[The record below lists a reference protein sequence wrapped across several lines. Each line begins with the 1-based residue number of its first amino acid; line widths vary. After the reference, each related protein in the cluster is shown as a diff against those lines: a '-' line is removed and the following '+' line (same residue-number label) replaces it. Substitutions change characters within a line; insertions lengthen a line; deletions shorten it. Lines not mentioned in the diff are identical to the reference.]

1 MLQPI
6 ESKRLRLLPLA
17 LTQADAAFV
26 NDLLNQPDW
35 IRYIGDRGVRGI
47 PDALDYLRDGPLAMY
62 RQQGCGLRRIELAC
76 SGESIGMCGLLRRD
90 WLEAHDIGFALLP
103 QFAGRGFAAE
113 AAAAVLEDAFVVQR
127 LRRVLAI
134 VQPDNVRSLR
144 LLDRL
149 GFRLERRV
157 QAADGTSLELL
168 ACEGLHR
175 DARFDPTPSAGLG
188 RFPET

>member
-113 AAAAVLEDAFVVQR
+113 AAPSVQTALEAAA
-127 LRRVLAI
+127 AI
-134 VQPDNVRSLR
+134 P
-144 LLDRL
+144 
-149 GFRLERRV
+149 
-157 QAADGTSLELL
+157 
-168 ACEGLHR
+168 
-175 DARFDPTPSAGLG
+175 DARVVICGTLYLAGHVLDVNGTP
-188 RFPET
+188 PD